1 MFNKYVTKQGESLE
15 LIANKLNMNLEK
27 LQKANNLYY
36 LGELR
41 AGSEIILP
49 EDSDSYF
56 NYYVIEKGDSIY
68 AIARKYNINPSLLA
82 AMNGLKNEDYIYP
95 GQEILI
101 PKNNFS
107 YYLTAEGDTLD
118 MVAQAFNK
126 SKAQVLSE
134 NTTIYLL
141 PDQLIVSKKNKI

>member
-1 MFNKYVTKQGESLE
+1 MFNKYITRSGESLE
-15 LIANKLNMNLEK
+15 TIANKLNISLEK

-49 EDSDSYF
+49 EDSKAYF
-56 NYYVIEKGDSIY
+56 NYYTIEKGDSIY
-68 AIARKYNINPSLLA
+68 EIARRYNINPSLLA

-101 PKNNFS
+101 PKNNYS
-107 YYLTAEGDTLD
+107 YYLTAEGDTLE
-118 MVAQAFNK
+118 MVANVFNK
-126 SKAQVLSE
+126 TKSQVLDE
-134 NTTIYLL
+134 NQTIYLL
-141 PDQLIVSKKNKI
+141 PDQLIVSRKYSK

>member
-1 MFNKYVTKQGESLE
+1 MFNKYVTRNGESLE
-15 LIANKLNMNLEK
+15 TIAKKLNISLEK

-49 EDSDSYF
+49 EDSKNYF
-56 NYYVIEKGDSIY
+56 NYYTIEKGDSIY
-68 AIARKYNINPSLLA
+68 EIARRYNINPDLLA

-101 PKNNFS
+101 PKNNYS

-118 MVAQAFNK
+118 MVANVFNK
-126 SKAQVLSE
+126 SKNKVLEE
-134 NTTIYLL
+134 NETIYLL
-141 PDQLIVSKKNKI
+141 PDQLIVSRK

>member
-1 MFNKYVTKQGESLE
+1 MFNRYITGDGESLKSISE
-15 LIANKLNMNLEK
+15 KLNISLEK

-49 EDSDSYF
+49 ENSKNYF
-56 NYYVIEKGDSIY
+56 NYYMIEKGDSIY
-68 AIARKYNINPSLLA
+68 AIARKYNINPNLLA

-101 PKNNFS
+101 PKNNYS

-118 MVAQAFNK
+118 MIAKAFNK
-126 SKAQVLSE
+126 PLNKVIEE
-134 NTTIYLL
+134 NQTIYLL
-141 PDQLIVSKKNKI
+141 PDQLIVSKK

>member
-1 MFNKYVTKQGESLE
+1 MFNKYVTKNGESLE
-15 LIANKLNMNLEK
+15 MIANKLNISLDK

-49 EDSDSYF
+49 EDSKSYF
-56 NYYVIEKGDSIY
+56 NYYIIEKGDSIY
-68 AIARKYNINPSLLA
+68 QIARKYNINPGLLA

-101 PKNNFS
+101 PKNNYS
-107 YYLTAEGDTLD
+107 YYLTAEGDTLS
-118 MVAQAFNK
+118 MVANAFNK
-126 SKAQVLSE
+126 SKEQLLSE
-134 NTTIYLL
+134 NETIYLL
-141 PDQLIVSKKNKI
+141 PDQLIVSKK

>member
-1 MFNKYVTKQGESLE
+1 MFNRYITKDGESLKTISE
-15 LIANKLNMNLEK
+15 KLNISLEK

-49 EDSDSYF
+49 DNSKDFF
-56 NYYVIEKGDSIY
+56 NYYIIEKGDSIY
-68 AIARKYNINPSLLA
+68 AIARKYNINPSLLS

-101 PKNNFS
+101 PKSNYS

-118 MVAQAFNK
+118 MIAKAFNK
-126 SKAQVLSE
+126 PVSKVIEE
-134 NTTIYLL
+134 NEVIYLL
-141 PDQLIVSKKNKI
+141 PDQLIVSKK

>member
-1 MFNKYVTKQGESLE
+1 MFNRYITKEGESLKT
-15 LIANKLNMNLEK
+15 ISDKLNISLEK

-49 EDSDSYF
+49 ENSKDYFSY
-56 NYYVIEKGDSIY
+56 YLIEKGDSIY
-68 AIARKYNINPSLLA
+68 AIARRYNINPNLLA

-101 PKNNFS
+101 PKSNYS

-118 MVAQAFNK
+118 MISKAFNK
-126 SKAQVLSE
+126 PLNKVVEE
-134 NTTIYLL
+134 NQTIYLL
-141 PDQLIVSKKNKI
+141 PDQLIVSKK

>member
-1 MFNKYVTKQGESLE
+1 MFNRYITKEGESLKT
-15 LIANKLNMNLEK
+15 ISDKLNISLEK

-49 EDSDSYF
+49 ENSKDYFSY
-56 NYYVIEKGDSIY
+56 YMIEKGDSIY
-68 AIARKYNINPSLLA
+68 AIARRYNINPNLLA

-101 PKNNFS
+101 PKNNYS

-118 MVAQAFNK
+118 MIAKAFNK
-126 SKAQVLSE
+126 PLNKVIEE
-134 NTTIYLL
+134 NQTIYLL
-141 PDQLIVSKKNKI
+141 PDQLIVSKK

>member
-1 MFNKYVTKQGESLE
+1 MFNKYVTRSGESLE
-15 LIANKLNMNLEK
+15 TIANKLNISLEK

-49 EDSDSYF
+49 DDSKAYF
-56 NYYVIEKGDSIY
+56 NYYTIEKGDSIY
-68 AIARKYNINPSLLA
+68 EIARRYNINPSLLA

-101 PKNNFS
+101 PKNNYS
-107 YYLTAEGDTLD
+107 YYLTAEGDTLE
-118 MVAQAFNK
+118 MVANAFNK
-126 SKAQVLSE
+126 TKSQILDE
-134 NTTIYLL
+134 NQTIYLL
-141 PDQLIVSKKNKI
+141 PDQLIVSRK

>member
-1 MFNKYVTKQGESLE
+1 MFNRYITKEGESLKT
-15 LIANKLNMNLEK
+15 ISDKLNISLEK

-41 AGSEIILP
+41 VGSEIILP
-49 EDSDSYF
+49 ENSKDYFSY
-56 NYYVIEKGDSIY
+56 YLIEKGDSIY
-68 AIARKYNINPSLLA
+68 AIARRYNINPNLLA

-101 PKNNFS
+101 PKSNYS

-118 MVAQAFNK
+118 MISKAFNK
-126 SKAQVLSE
+126 PLNKVVEE
-134 NTTIYLL
+134 NQTIYLL
-141 PDQLIVSKKNKI
+141 PDQLIVSKK

>member
-1 MFNKYVTKQGESLE
+1 MFNRYITKDGESLKTISE
-15 LIANKLNMNLEK
+15 KLNISLEK

-49 EDSDSYF
+49 ENSKNYF
-56 NYYVIEKGDSIY
+56 NYYMIEKGDSIY
-68 AIARKYNINPSLLA
+68 AIARKYNINPNLLA

-101 PKNNFS
+101 PKSNYS

-118 MVAQAFNK
+118 MI
-126 SKAQVLSE
+126 SKAFKKPMAKVIEE
-134 NTTIYLL
+134 NEIIYLL
-141 PDQLIVSKKNKI
+141 PDQLIVSKK

>member
-1 MFNKYVTKQGESLE
+1 MFNKYVTKNGESLE
-15 LIANKLNMNLEK
+15 MIANKLNISLDK

-49 EDSDSYF
+49 EDSKSYF
-56 NYYVIEKGDSIY
+56 NYYIIEKGDSIY
-68 AIARKYNINPSLLA
+68 QIARKYNINPSLLA

-101 PKNNFS
+101 PKNNYS
-107 YYLTAEGDTLD
+107 YYLTAEGDTLG
-118 MVAQAFNK
+118 MVANAFNK
-126 SKAQVLSE
+126 SKEQLLNE
-134 NTTIYLL
+134 NETIYLL
-141 PDQLIVSKKNKI
+141 PDQLIVSRK

>member
-1 MFNKYVTKQGESLE
+1 MFNRYITKEGESLKT
-15 LIANKLNMNLEK
+15 ISDKLNISLEK

-49 EDSDSYF
+49 ENSKDYFSY
-56 NYYVIEKGDSIY
+56 YLIEKGDSIY
-68 AIARKYNINPSLLA
+68 AIARRYNINPNLLS

-101 PKNNFS
+101 PKSNYS

-118 MVAQAFNK
+118 MISKAFNK
-126 SKAQVLSE
+126 PLNKVVEE
-134 NTTIYLL
+134 NQTIYLL
-141 PDQLIVSKKNKI
+141 PDQLIVSKK

>member
-1 MFNKYVTKQGESLE
+1 MFNRYITKDGESLRTISE
-15 LIANKLNMNLEK
+15 KLNISLEK
-27 LQKANNLYY
+27 LQKVNNLYY

-49 EDSDSYF
+49 ENSKNYF
-56 NYYVIEKGDSIY
+56 NYYMIEKGDSIY
-68 AIARKYNINPSLLA
+68 AIARKYNINPNLLA

-101 PKNNFS
+101 PKSNYS

-118 MVAQAFNK
+118 MISKAFNK
-126 SKAQVLSE
+126 PMSKVIEE
-134 NTTIYLL
+134 NEIIYLL
-141 PDQLIVSKKNKI
+141 PDQLIVSKK